1 MHWMKILKIG
11 LFAIFSRVLLLQM
24 SFLESVLLKNR
35 FYFICILDFA
45 LFVIRFLFR
54 PFHFALF
61 LGNTFSFVGL
71 AKAMGQVGRDFTFQS
86 SLLLL
91 SF

>member
-11 LFAIFSRVLLLQM
+11 LFALSLVLPLQM
-24 SFLESVLLKNR
+24 SFLESVLFKNR
-35 FYFICILDFA
+35 LHFICILGFS

-61 LGNTFSFVGL
+61 LGNTLSFVGL
-71 AKAMGQVGRDFTFQS
+71 AKPMGQVGRDFTFQS
-86 SLLLL
+86 CF

>member
-1 MHWMKILKIG
+1 MKILKIG
-11 LFAIFSRVLLLQM
+11 LFALFLVLPLQM

-35 FYFICILDFA
+35 FYFICILDFPF
-45 LFVIRFLFR
+45 FVIRFLFG

-61 LGNTFSFVGL
+61 LGNPSFVGL

-86 SLLLL
+86 CF

>member
-11 LFAIFSRVLLLQM
+11 LFALFLVLPLQM

-35 FYFICILDFA
+35 FYFICILDFS

-54 PFHFALF
+54 PFHFGLF
-61 LGNTFSFVGL
+61 LGNTLSFVGL
-71 AKAMGQVGRDFTFQS
+71 AKPMGQVGRDFTFQS
-86 SLLLL
+86 CF

>member
-1 MHWMKILKIG
+1 
-11 LFAIFSRVLLLQM
+11 LFS
-24 SFLESVLLKNR
+24 
-35 FYFICILDFA
+35 
-45 LFVIRFLFR
+45 
-54 PFHFALF
+54 
-61 LGNTFSFVGL
+61 SFVGL